1 MTRFLKLCE
10 QFDPTRSGD
19 IHDLISFLKRH
30 NINASLVSGG
40 QLGAKSNQLT
50 IDIGDKVVYLTVMEP
65 EEEAESIDASTG
77 TYEVDNEVK
86 NLANTASKGPA
97 GLVGKMFGTA
107 PQQAKSAVKERG
119 RLNAQAVDAYRKGTQ
134 RIQKG
139 LAKVKQST
147 MDRSY

>member
-19 IHDLISFLKRH
+19 IHDLISFLKGH

-77 TYEVDNEVK
+77 TYEIDKEVT
-86 NLANTASKGPA
+86 NLANSAKGLTGLLNLPA
-97 GLVGKMFGTA
+97 
-107 PQQAKSAVKERG
+107 QRAKSAVKDRG
-119 RLNAQAVDAYRKGTQ
+119 RLSSQAVDAYKNGTM

-139 LAKVKQST
+139 LAKVKQAGL
-147 MDRSY
+147 DRSY